1 MSAALDTI
9 ALTVIRTL
17 AILLASA
24 FAAPAAGPVEGNP
37 NSPVRVIV
45 YENLQ
50 CSDCAVFRK
59 MMDDQL
65 LPKYGDKVAF
75 EHRDF
80 PLAKH
85 AWARP
90 AALAARHF
98 DRTKPGLGIV
108 FRRAIME
115 DRKTVQP
122 ETLATYIGAF
132 ARKHKVKVEPA
143 LASLDDPALAAA
155 VEKDFQEGVA
165 RGVSKT
171 PTIFV
176 DGTPFLETF
185 TFEEVAKALDAA
197 LKAN

>member
-1 MSAALDTI
+1 
-9 ALTVIRTL
+9 VIRTL
-17 AILLASA
+17 AFLLASA
-24 FAAPAAGPVEGNP
+24 FVAPAAGPIEGNP
-37 NSPVRVIV
+37 KSPVRVII

-59 MMDDQL
+59 MLDDQL

-90 AALAARHF
+90 AALTARHF
-98 DRTKPGLGIV
+98 DQAKPGLGIV

-176 DGTPFLETF
+176 DGTPFIETF